1 MWGYKTL
8 CLSTLSLM
16 TFVWVS
22 QFLKNESASSFQP
35 GGGPSRDLREP
46 PFEAL
51 PGTAPHTNLSLF
63 AQYSGLVTV
72 QYGHSRHSRHCIVC
86 RFLPISPLCPC
97 PVSGRCWCWLLVT
110 SGHVT
115 INPTRAVPA
124 WVPAWVPD
132 LEWVRGATWVV
143 SGVMTIETFTST
155 SCHLNIG

>member
-1 MWGYKTL
+1 MKALVGAFNQEKALVGTFSVIL
-8 CLSTLSLM
+8 KSSGTSVCSSTRHRP
-16 TFVWVS
+16 TH
-22 QFLKNESASSFQP
+22 QF
-35 GGGPSRDLREP
+35 
-46 PFEAL
+46 
-51 PGTAPHTNLSLF
+51 
-63 AQYSGLVTV
+63 VTV
-72 QYGHSRHSRHCIVC
+72 CTIRRPGHRTGQYGHSRHSRHCIVC

-124 WVPAWVPD
+124 WVPD

-155 SCHLNIG
+155 SCHLNIV